1 MININI
7 NIKEYNGQQTVNQK
21 CVKIWMDY
29 FNLTYMEAIRVTTLS
44 NEDYKKLLRGLME

>member
-1 MININI
+1 MINVNM
-7 NIKEYNGQQTVNQK
+7 NIKEYNGQKVNQE